1 MKRRLLLGL
10 AVAALGASPALTAAP
25 ARKAPAASTRSAQ
38 PGKVPARQDWSK
50 SVAPTAEGGFRMG
63 NPGAP
68 LKLIEYGSFTCS
80 HCADFAEQ
88 SVPVLIRDHVKSGR
102 LSFEYRMFVRDP
114 YDVTAALVARCASP
128 ARFFGLSHDIFAA
141 HDSWTDRFNRMTPEQ
156 VKAIDALPLADRL
169 TRFASIAGFDTMA
182 LKAGVSPVKLKQCL
196 ADDKALD
203 QLVAMR
209 QLAINT
215 LRLEV
220 TPSFLLN
227 GKITQAHSLSEL
239 QALLKLPGG

>member
-25 ARKAPAASTRSAQ
+25 ATKAPATKTGPAQ
-38 PGKVPARQDWSK
+38 RRDVPAGQDWSK
-50 SVAPTAEGGFRMG
+50 TVAATPEGGFRMG
-63 NPGAP
+63 NPGAR

-102 LSFEYRMFVRDP
+102 VSFEYRMFVRDP

-141 HDSWTDRFNRMTPEQ
+141 HDSWIGRFNRMSPEQ
-156 VKAIDALPLADRL
+156 VKMIDALPVAERL

-182 LKAGVSPVKLKQCL
+182 LKAGVSPAKLKQCL
-196 ADDKALD
+196 ADDKAMD

-209 QLAINT
+209 QLAINK

-227 GKITQAHSLSEL
+227 GKMTEAHSLSEL
-239 QALLKLPGG
+239 QALLKLRGG